1 MDSLKS
7 YVSYA
12 ADVAQ
17 TLMDSGNLKPAQL
30 LLKGAEKCLKNK
42 VPG

>member
-12 ADVAQ
+12 ADIAQ
-17 TLMDSGNLKPAQL
+17 SMMDSGNLKPA
-30 LLKGAEKCLKNK
+30 
-42 VPG
+42 